1 MFHGGIMRLPTF
13 IACSLLI
20 TLAPVAFAADAW
32 VLGGFVGPC
41 QGLQWEA
48 DALLFNSLATPAVV
62 RLLSVSDGPDNV
74 PDQNRD
80 LELLPRQTVAV
91 VRSAGWGPSADVPL
105 FMLHLDVPAGVAVE
119 GVLNLGTGTGVDC
132 SLIPRP
138 DNSALYGV
146 IRFPH
151 FRTLIPAHQEQ
162 IHLGTTLGGQKSRNN
177 VGIYNSSAAAA
188 TAHVELR
195 RACDDRI
202 VSETDVVLAPNTTTQ
217 VRLENKSTDICT
229 GPAQTWVDYV
239 SVTVDQPSVTWVSTI
254 ANDVEPRVLLSI
266 R

>member
-1 MFHGGIMRLPTF
+1 MRVPSL
-13 IACSLLI
+13 IARSLLI
-20 TLAPVAFAADAW
+20 TLAPMAFAADAW

-41 QGLQWEA
+41 SGLQWEA
-48 DALLFNSLATPAVV
+48 DALLFNPLATPAVV
-62 RLLSVSDGPDNV
+62 RLLSVSDGPNDV
-74 PDQNRD
+74 PEQNRE

-91 VRSAGWGPSADVPL
+91 LRSAGWGRADVPF
-105 FMLHLDVPAGVAVE
+105 FMLHLDVPAGVVIE

-162 IHLGTTLGGQKSRNN
+162 IHLGTTLGGQRSRNN
-177 VGIYNSSAAAA
+177 VGIFNAGAAAA
-188 TAHVELR
+188 TAHVQLR
-195 RACDDRI
+195 RACDDRV
-202 VSETDVVLAPNTTTQ
+202 VSETDVTLAPNTTTQ
-217 VRLENKSTDICT
+217 VRLENKSTDTCT
-229 GPAQTWVDYV
+229 GLVQSWVDYV
-239 SVTVDQPSVTWVSTI
+239 TVTVDQPSVTWVSTI
-254 ANDVEPRVLLSI
+254 ANDVDPRVLLSI